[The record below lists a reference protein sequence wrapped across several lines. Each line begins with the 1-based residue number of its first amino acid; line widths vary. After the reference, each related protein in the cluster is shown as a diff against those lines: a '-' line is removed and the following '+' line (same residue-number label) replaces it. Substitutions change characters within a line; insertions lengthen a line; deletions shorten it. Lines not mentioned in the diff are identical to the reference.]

1 MTNLYLLSCVLSYCS
16 CSFQLI
22 FLIFIDKL
30 HGSASLV
37 CNQLTSC
44 VLSFSDKINNLIA
57 PLQNMINNPK
67 LPVAAWWMN
76 SIYWFFFLVLPFMQN
91 NRQVSQMYS
100 RWLGVQGLH
109 DIYPLFPFI
118 NYQLFSMF
126 IVLNL
131 STKFLTSGYHFMQE
145 TTAIFYRLT
154 WNFCHNTTKVV
165 KNRLCGTVSS
175 VQLQVL

>member
-1 MTNLYLLSCVLSYCS
+1 MYLYITEFEINCLIIHDKSISLSCVVSYCS

-22 FLIFIDKL
+22 FLFLIDKL
-30 HGSASLV
+30 HGSASLF

-57 PLQNMINNPK
+57 TLQNPINSPK
-67 LPVAAWWMN
+67 LPVAAWWMK
-76 SIYWFFFLVLPFMQN
+76 SICWFFFQVLTFMQN
-91 NRQVSQMYS
+91 RQVFQMYS
-100 RWLGVQGLH
+100 GWLGVHGRH

-131 STKFLTSGYHFMQE
+131 STKFLTSGYHFM
-145 TTAIFYRLT
+145 
-154 WNFCHNTTKVV
+154 
-165 KNRLCGTVSS
+165 
-175 VQLQVL
+175 